1 MSSTI
6 WDFVTP
12 STDSC
17 LSVPVFWGETRQG
30 DPIRPDD
37 RRRISISFFIAIAV
51 AVHKGNLFRT
61 LISGS
66 LIMTM
71 TLWITN
77 RTIPWVTALAKS
89 TGALSGDGLAA
100 ALDQGGSPITYVFTQ
115 LFVKENLSGAAVIAE
130 NPDVFDPKKYNAA
143 GRKEVKKY
151 VMQKIMVV
159 GSNGK
164 AK

>member
-6 WDFVTP
+6 WGFVTP

-17 LSVPVFWGETRQG
+17 LSGPVFWGKTRQG
-30 DPIRPDD
+30 DPLRPDD
-37 RRRISISFFIAIAV
+37 RFFIAIAV

-77 RTIPWVTALAKS
+77 QTIPWVTALAKS

-100 ALDQGGSPITYVFTQ
+100 AMDQGGNPITYIFVE
-115 LFVKENLSGAAVIAE
+115 LFQRDNFAGLLVIGCIYIVCLAVSVQYSRAE
-130 NPDVFDPKKYNAA
+130 
-143 GRKEVKKY
+143 
-151 VMQKIMVV
+151 
-159 GSNGK
+159 K
-164 AK
+164 ARSEDDTL

>member
-6 WDFVTP
+6 WGFVTP

-17 LSVPVFWGETRQG
+17 LSVPVFWGKTRQG
-30 DPIRPDD
+30 DPLRPDD
-37 RRRISISFFIAIAV
+37 RCRISISFFIAIAV

-77 RTIPWVTALAKS
+77 QTIPYIFVELFQRDNFAGLLVI
-89 TGALSGDGLAA
+89 GCIYIVGLAVSV
-100 ALDQGGSPITYVFTQ
+100 QYSR
-115 LFVKENLSGAAVIAE
+115 AE
-130 NPDVFDPKKYNAA
+130 
-143 GRKEVKKY
+143 
-151 VMQKIMVV
+151 
-159 GSNGK
+159 K
-164 AK
+164 ARSEDDTL

>member
-6 WDFVTP
+6 WGFVTP

-17 LSVPVFWGETRQG
+17 LSVPVFWGKTRQG
-30 DPIRPDD
+30 DPLRPDD
-37 RRRISISFFIAIAV
+37 QHRISISFFIAIAV

-77 RTIPWVTALAKS
+77 QTIPYIFVELFQRDNLA
-89 TGALSGDGLAA
+89 GL
-100 ALDQGGSPITYVFTQ
+100 
-115 LFVKENLSGAAVIAE
+115 LFIGCIYIVCLAVSVQYSRAE
-130 NPDVFDPKKYNAA
+130 
-143 GRKEVKKY
+143 
-151 VMQKIMVV
+151 
-159 GSNGK
+159 K
-164 AK
+164 ARSEDDTL

>member
-6 WDFVTP
+6 WGFVTP

-17 LSVPVFWGETRQG
+17 LSGPVFWGKTRQG
-30 DPIRPDD
+30 DPLRSDD
-37 RRRISISFFIAIAV
+37 RCRISISFFIAIAV

-77 RTIPWVTALAKS
+77 QTIPWVTALAKS

-100 ALDQGGSPITYVFTQ
+100 AMDQGGSPITYIFVE
-115 LFVKENLSGAAVIAE
+115 LFQRDNFAGLLVIGCIYIVCLAVSVQYSRAE
-130 NPDVFDPKKYNAA
+130 
-143 GRKEVKKY
+143 
-151 VMQKIMVV
+151 
-159 GSNGK
+159 K
-164 AK
+164 ARSEDDTL

>member
-77 RTIPWVTALAKS
+77 QTIPWVTALAKS

-100 ALDQGGSPITYVFTQ
+100 AMDQGGGEARSPMYSHSY
-115 LFVKENLSGAAVIAE
+115 L
-130 NPDVFDPKKYNAA
+130 
-143 GRKEVKKY
+143 
-151 VMQKIMVV
+151 
-159 GSNGK
+159 
-164 AK
+164 

>member
-6 WDFVTP
+6 WGFVTP

-17 LSVPVFWGETRQG
+17 LSVPVFWGKTRQG
-30 DPIRPDD
+30 DPLRPDD
-37 RRRISISFFIAIAV
+37 RCRISIRFFIAIAV

-77 RTIPWVTALAKS
+77 QTIPYIFVELFQRDNFAGLLVIGYIYIVCLAVS
-89 TGALSGDGLAA
+89 VQYSR
-100 ALDQGGSPITYVFTQ
+100 
-115 LFVKENLSGAAVIAE
+115 AE
-130 NPDVFDPKKYNAA
+130 
-143 GRKEVKKY
+143 
-151 VMQKIMVV
+151 
-159 GSNGK
+159 K
-164 AK
+164 ARSEDDTL

>member
-6 WDFVTP
+6 GGFVTP

-17 LSVPVFWGETRQG
+17 LSGPVFWGKTRQG
-30 DPIRPDD
+30 NPLRPDD
-37 RRRISISFFIAIAV
+37 RCRISISFFIAIAV

-61 LISGS
+61 LISGR

-77 RTIPWVTALAKS
+77 QTIPWVTALAKS

-100 ALDQGGSPITYVFTQ
+100 AMDQGGGKPDHVHFC
-115 LFVKENLSGAAVIAE
+115 GAVSA
-130 NPDVFDPKKYNAA
+130 
-143 GRKEVKKY
+143 
-151 VMQKIMVV
+151 
-159 GSNGK
+159 
-164 AK
+164 

>member
-6 WDFVTP
+6 WGFVTP

-17 LSVPVFWGETRQG
+17 LSGPVFWGKTRQG
-30 DPIRPDD
+30 DPLRPDD
-37 RRRISISFFIAIAV
+37 RCRISISFFIAIAV

-77 RTIPWVTALAKS
+77 QTIPWVTALAKS

-100 ALDQGGSPITYVFTQ
+100 AMDRGEARSRTFLWSCF
-115 LFVKENLSGAAVIAE
+115 SVIILQ
-130 NPDVFDPKKYNAA
+130 DCW
-143 GRKEVKKY
+143 
-151 VMQKIMVV
+151 
-159 GSNGK
+159 S
-164 AK
+164 